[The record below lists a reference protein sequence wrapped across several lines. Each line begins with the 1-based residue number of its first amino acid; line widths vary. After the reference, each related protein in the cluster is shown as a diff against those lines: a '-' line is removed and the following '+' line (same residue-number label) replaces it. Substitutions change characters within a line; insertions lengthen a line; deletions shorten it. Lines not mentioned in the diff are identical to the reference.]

1 MATRKLERDISR
13 IYQSAGKDMAGVGK
27 EWRKYFKEAA
37 KELKGKEEELQ
48 KAKESGDKKEIAR
61 LERELREEKQK
72 ITTGNAEYR
81 KIVSETTDKLAA
93 ANQAALTYTND
104 HLPTYYTEAFNEE
117 MKVEAVNMGVAF
129 DIADEATI
137 RQRIKQ
143 GDIDMPRKKISVPD
157 DKRWNTKYINS
168 QVTQGIVQGESMDKI
183 ADRIFPEIM
192 AKSDTDNL
200 DSKQMSELLQRNRQ
214 AAIRNARTLVNGVEN
229 KGRQDRYNDLER
241 KGCVIKK
248 IWIATEDNRTRE
260 WHADMDGQEVDN
272 DEMFIDGNGNE
283 LEYPGDPNAEP
294 ETVYNCRCTM
304 RAEIR
309 AYNPE
314 NAIEEGASH
323 GNKRNN

>member
-1 MATRKLERDISR
+1 M
-13 IYQSAGKDMAGVGK
+13 
-27 EWRKYFKEAA
+27 
-37 KELKGKEEELQ
+37 
-48 KAKESGDKKEIAR
+48 
-61 LERELREEKQK
+61 
-72 ITTGNAEYR
+72 
-81 KIVSETTDKLAA
+81 
-93 ANQAALTYTND
+93 
-104 HLPTYYTEAFNEE
+104 
-117 MKVEAVNMGVAF
+117 
-129 DIADEATI
+129 
-137 RQRIKQ
+137 RQRIKE
-143 GDIDMPRKKISVPD
+143 GDIQMPKKKISVPE

-192 AKSDTDNL
+192 AKSDTDGKT
-200 DSKQMSELLQRNRQ
+200 SKQMAELLNRNRQ

-314 NAIEEGASH
+314 NATEEGAGH
-323 GNKRNN
+323 GN